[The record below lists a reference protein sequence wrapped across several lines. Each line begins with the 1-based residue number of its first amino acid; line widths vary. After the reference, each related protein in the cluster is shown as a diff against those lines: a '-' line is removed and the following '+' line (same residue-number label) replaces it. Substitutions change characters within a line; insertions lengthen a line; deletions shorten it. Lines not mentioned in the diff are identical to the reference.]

1 MAGDWIKMRTDLYRD
16 PKVCQMA
23 DIIMGEDSPLS
34 QYVNQNCQRDM
45 AVTRNV
51 TRNVTVGALV
61 SVWGVCRTR
70 GSRVGDDLVIEKV
83 TAGIVD
89 DISEIP
95 GFSIAMMEVGW
106 LIEDE
111 DRVVFPRFFED
122 WNVDPKGENKEKN
135 AERQRR
141 FRDKKKEGAAVTSN
155 VTRNVTVTHREEG
168 EREREESRNISSRK
182 GDSQGKAFDSG
193 SRSDSPASPDPPRA
207 SARMHWLAAVDPLF
221 SKESKQR
228 LSDKT
233 SSERMFDEL
242 IWEEDADTPRAADR
256 YRKALAL
263 VKRSSG
269 RTNRMAWITK
279 VINEELA

>member
-23 DIIMGEDSPLS
+23 DIIMDEGSPLS

-141 FRDKKKEGAAVTSN
+141 FRDKKKEGTAVTSN